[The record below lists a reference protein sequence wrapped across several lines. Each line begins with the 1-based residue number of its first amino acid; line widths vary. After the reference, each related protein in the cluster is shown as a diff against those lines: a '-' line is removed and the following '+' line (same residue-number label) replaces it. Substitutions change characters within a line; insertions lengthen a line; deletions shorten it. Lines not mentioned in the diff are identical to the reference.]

1 MGDNFFSFSFSI
13 VSLSSLKS
21 SFVPTRMVGALG
33 QWWLTSGYHCK
44 EKGHIITK
52 EYCKKISRFSQV
64 LYKEKWGKNCVDKD
78 KGGLKTVVCS
88 KVCFVLIFLKRT
100 LKTANIDLLFS
111 FLFYMLVALYTC
123 TLCKKIPNNLD
134 LTDI

>member
-1 MGDNFFSFSFSI
+1 MG
-13 VSLSSLKS
+13 
-21 SFVPTRMVGALG
+21 
-33 QWWLTSGYHCK
+33 
-44 EKGHIITK
+44 
-52 EYCKKISRFSQV
+52 
-64 LYKEKWGKNCVDKD
+64 GKQRVDKD
-78 KGGLKTVVCS
+78 IGGLKTVVCS

-111 FLFYMLVALYTC
+111 FLFYMLVALYSC

>member
-1 MGDNFFSFSFSI
+1 MVVDFW
-13 VSLSSLKS
+13 
-21 SFVPTRMVGALG
+21 VPL
-33 QWWLTSGYHCK
+33 QK
-44 EKGHIITK
+44 KGHIITV
-52 EYCKKISRFSQV
+52 EYCKKFIIKILTSSLQR
-64 LYKEKWGKNCVDKD
+64 KMGGKQCVDKD
-78 KGGLKTVVCS
+78 IGGLKTALCS

-111 FLFYMLVALYTC
+111 FLFYMLVALYSC